1 MCFLFYRIL
10 VQSTPAF
17 LPGEFRGRGAWR
29 ATGHGVAELDPTER
43 RSLRFTG
50 AVQTQGKLA
59 KRGSWRPQS
68 FAAVQAVSQLQ
79 GPDGEMRGPP
89 KGALLN
95 LRRFLNFPTTA

>member
-1 MCFLFYRIL
+1 M
-10 VQSTPAF
+10 
-17 LPGEFRGRGAWR
+17 GRGAWR
-29 ATGHGVAELDPTER
+29 ATGHWVAELDPTER